1 MNNLIKGGLLFLGGA
16 AVGATIALLLAPKTG
31 EETRKQLGDLAEQT
45 KKRAEEYSAKIKE
58 NLAAANSTE
67 QPVNTNADGQ

>member
-16 AVGATIALLLAPKTG
+16 AVGATIALLLTPKTG
-31 EETRKQLGDLAEQT
+31 KETRKQLSDLAEKA

-58 NLAAANSTE
+58 NLIDANSKE
-67 QPVNTNADGQ
+67 NLNNNTNGQ

>member
-31 EETRKQLGDLAEQT
+31 EETRKQLSDLAEQA
-45 KKRAEEYSAKIKE
+45 KKRAEEYSAIIKE

-67 QPVNTNADGQ
+67 QPVNTNTDGQ

>member
-31 EETRKQLGDLAEQT
+31 EETRKQLSNLAEQA
-45 KKRAEEYSAKIKE
+45 KKRAEEYSAKIQE

-67 QPVNTNADGQ
+67 QPVNTHADGQ

>member
-31 EETRKQLGDLAEQT
+31 EETRKQLNNLAEQA
-45 KKRAEEYSAKIKE
+45 KKRAEEYSSKIKE

-67 QPVNTNADGQ
+67 QPVNTNTDGE

>member
-16 AVGATIALLLAPKTG
+16 AVGATIALLLTPKTG
-31 EETRKQLGDLAEQT
+31 KETRKQLSDLAKKT

-58 NLAAANSTE
+58 NLADANSKE
-67 QPVNTNADGQ
+67 NLNNNTNGQ

>member
-16 AVGATIALLLAPKTG
+16 AVGATIA
-31 EETRKQLGDLAEQT
+31 EQA

-58 NLAAANSTE
+58 NSAAANSTE
-67 QPVNTNADGQ
+67 QPVNTNTDGQ